1 MWDFSDPVVYMAIF
15 TVGFGISLLI
25 FLYFWVRKNIASD
38 SKGNG
43 SK

>member
-15 TVGFGISLLI
+15 TVGFGVSLLI

-38 SKGNG
+38 SKENNTE
-43 SK
+43 

>member
-25 FLYFWVRKNIASD
+25 FLFFWVRKNIASD
-38 SKGNG
+38 FKESD
-43 SK
+43 S